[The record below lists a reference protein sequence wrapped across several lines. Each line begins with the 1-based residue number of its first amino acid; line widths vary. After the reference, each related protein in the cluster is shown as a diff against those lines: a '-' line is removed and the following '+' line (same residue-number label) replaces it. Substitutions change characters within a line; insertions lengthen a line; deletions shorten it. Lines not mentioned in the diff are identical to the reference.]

1 MWDKLSEKLM
11 KKRLPDLGIVGKI
24 ALLPVFFLGV
34 AFAAM
39 TICWHRVDDR
49 ETMAARIVAQ
59 ADKSL
64 LAEGVVVEESIGG
77 RIALSVQIKTVRLAS
92 KQKGF
97 LRLGFCKVLSCEGM
111 TIDVYP
117 PVTGRILRREL
128 SYPLAGGGAGTTLSP
143 VEHGKQSAAV
153 GRAAPDD
160 RYGGNFLS
168 RKLAL
173 SCGVSPRTV
182 KGLEMKN
189 SILLRLHD
197 QGQVILS
204 LQSKRADF
212 DSRRKSI
219 VFEDAVRVVSQDG
232 KMLETGR
239 LEWFMKKGVL
249 QTRHPY
255 TFINDGQQKQG
266 TCFTADLSLRPL
278 PAAVPAKMKRKE
290 T

>member
-24 ALLPVFFLGV
+24 VLLPVFFWGV

-128 SYPLAGGGAGTTLSP
+128 SYPLARGG
-143 VEHGKQSAAV
+143 
-153 GRAAPDD
+153 AAPDD